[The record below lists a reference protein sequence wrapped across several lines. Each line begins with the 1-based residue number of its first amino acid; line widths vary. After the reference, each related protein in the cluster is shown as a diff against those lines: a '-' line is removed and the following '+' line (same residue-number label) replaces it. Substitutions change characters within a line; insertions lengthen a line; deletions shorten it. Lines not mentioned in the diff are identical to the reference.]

1 MLKSFNILEN
11 DKSPMEQESFQ
22 TEREDSDKGDTEAH
36 PVDLVA
42 TTSPQPSTI
51 THTWEA
57 TWELYNNVSI
67 AVERKMRA
75 SARI

>member
-1 MLKSFNILEN
+1 
-11 DKSPMEQESFQ
+11 MEQESFQ
-22 TEREDSDKGDTEAH
+22 TEREGSDKGNTEVH